1 MNEKLQ
7 KLYTQ
12 WLADGREIIDY
23 PNVREDAGLFSQ
35 NAGNIF
41 RYNMML
47 GMMTWRDGDDPTS
60 LFNEAIDDIIR
71 YRDDLASR
79 GMTTAKLPLS
89 TATILASLL
98 DRQFEFL
105 LGPCELDFAGDL
117 FLDCHLAKRLQGV
130 PPEPD
135 VQKGFDRLD
144 KLKRQTLAARSYKT
158 YFDMLDMVAASA
170 DIAGA
175 IEAANANYAA
185 RRKDAFYSGGHDIEG
200 GGQDN
205 DAAIDYRL
213 AAIMKCRS
221 VTATSLHGWLW

>member
-1 MNEKLQ
+1 MNEKHQ

-12 WLADGREIIDY
+12 WLASSREIIQR
-23 PNVREDAGLFSQ
+23 PEIREHAILFPQ
-35 NAGNIF
+35 NASSIF
-41 RYNMML
+41 QYNMML

-79 GMTTAKLPLS
+79 GMTTSKLPLS

-98 DRQFEFL
+98 DRQSAFL

-117 FLDCHLAKRLQGV
+117 FLDCHLAKRLQGL

-135 VQKGFDRLD
+135 VHKGFDRLG
-144 KLKRQTLAARSYKT
+144 KLKRQALGARSYKT
-158 YFDMLDMVAASA
+158 YFDMLEIDVASA
-170 DIAGA
+170 NAGDTIALA
-175 IEAANANYAA
+175 ETNYTA

-205 DAAIDYRL
+205 DVAIDYRL
-213 AAIMKCRS
+213 SAILKHKGLTANS
-221 VTATSLHGWLW
+221 VHCWLW